1 MIHRLDGH
9 NPTPSGLVPT
19 HASTDTCTGVHSS
32 LDPRKVPKI
41 CRKRKDKYLLHQTD
55 KYILWAFPE
64 HSILFGLY
72 RIPAGQNLEPL
83 MRPLDPG
90 GTEPAPHRGILS
102 QGPSWSQHWLG
113 CPTWLPVKA

>member
-1 MIHRLDGH
+1 MPR
-9 NPTPSGLVPT
+9 PTPAQVCT
-19 HASTDTCTGVHSS
+19 AASTPGKS
-32 LDPRKVPKI
+32 PRFVGKGKT
-41 CRKRKDKYLLHQTD
+41 DKYILHQTD

-90 GTEPAPHRGILS
+90 GTEPALHPGILS
-102 QGPSWSQHWLG
+102 QVPSWSQRRLG